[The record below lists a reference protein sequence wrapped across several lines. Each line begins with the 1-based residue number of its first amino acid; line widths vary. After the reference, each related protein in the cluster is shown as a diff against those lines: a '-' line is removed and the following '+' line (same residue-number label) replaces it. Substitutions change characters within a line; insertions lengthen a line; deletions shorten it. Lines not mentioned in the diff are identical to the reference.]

1 MFLEAI
7 MHETAL
13 TQNLINIACKA
24 LEGRGIKKVNSITVC
39 VGALSGVLYDAMEFA
54 FEAMKRDTVLE
65 TATLVFEG
73 LPVRAKCRECA
84 AEYQPVGFPYIC
96 PECAG
101 RYFEIIEGEEVY
113 IKNIDCIGDDDV
125 VTD

>member
-1 MFLEAI
+1 

-13 TQNLINIACKA
+13 TQKLINISCRA
-24 LEGRGIKKVNSITVC
+24 LEGKGVTKVNSVTLC

-54 FEAMKRDTVLE
+54 FDAMKQGTVLE
-65 TATLVFEG
+65 TADLDFEE
-73 LPVRAKCRECA
+73 LPVTARCRDCA
-84 AEYQPVGFPYIC
+84 YEYNPVGFPYIC
-96 PECAG
+96 PVCGG
-101 RYFEIIEGEEVY
+101 RYFEIIGGEEVY

>member
-1 MFLEAI
+1 

-24 LEGRGIKKVNSITVC
+24 IEGRDVTKVNSVTLC

-54 FEAMKRDTVLE
+54 FEAMKQGTVLE
-65 TATLVFEG
+65 TAVLAFEE

-84 AEYQPVGFPYIC
+84 SEYQPVEFPYTC
-96 PECAG
+96 PGCG
-101 RYFEIIEGEEVY
+101 SRYFEIIGGEEVY

>member
-1 MFLEAI
+1 

-24 LEGRGIKKVNSITVC
+24 LEGKKITKVNSVTVC

-54 FEAMKRDTVLE
+54 FEAMKQGTVLE
-65 TATLVFEG
+65 NAVLAFEA
-73 LPVRAKCRECA
+73 LPVTAKCRECA
-84 AEYQPVGFPYIC
+84 AEYNPVGFPYIC
-96 PECAG
+96 PDCG
-101 RYFEIIEGEEVY
+101 SRYFEIIGGEEVY
-113 IKNIDCIGDDDV
+113 IKNIDCIGDDDI